1 MYDYL
6 IVGSGLFGSVFTHEA
21 TARGKKV
28 LVIERRDHTGGN
40 IYCENIGGEM
50 AKIALQNDC
59 KELYSL
65 LKNSGKSFVVKFKIP
80 YLRISDYRKDDVV
93 FSFISYYAI
102 GGDRKIEPSQM
113 VQSFLYEKSC

>member
-1 MYDYL
+1 
-6 IVGSGLFGSVFTHEA
+6 
-21 TARGKKV
+21 
-28 LVIERRDHTGGN
+28 
-40 IYCENIGGEM
+40 M

-93 FSFISYYAI
+93 FSFISYYAGLYFQRKEYEI
-102 GGDRKIEPSQM
+102 GFLGETQYDIPSEDI
-113 VQSFLYEKSC
+113 LDIIDYNKDIDY